1 MTASAAT
8 APAPRGAV
16 DRLRILLRLV
26 QFEHTLLAL
35 PFAYVGA
42 VVGAHGFPGVAAL
55 LWITVAMAG
64 ARTCAFA
71 LNRLIDRSIDAR
83 NPRTAAR
90 PSVTGEVTGVAMA
103 GLAVVAAL
111 VLLLAATQLN
121 GLCVTLAPVPVVL
134 FVLYPYC
141 KRFTWLAHVVLGA
154 STAGAPVGGFLAVT
168 GRWDGTAVLLG
179 LVVVTWMAGFDILYA
194 LMDLDHDRAHGLHSI
209 PQRFGITP
217 ALAISVAFHAATAT
231 FLVAAGLAAHLGWPF
246 FVLAAA
252 AVGLLVYEHTLV
264 TPRDLSRI
272 NRAFFTVNSW
282 FAIVVL
288 IGVVLAV
295 AVG

>member
-1 MTASAAT
+1 MS
-8 APAPRGAV
+8 APAAAAPTPAGTLS
-16 DRLRILLRLV
+16 RLRVLLRLV

-42 VVGAHGFPGVAAL
+42 VVGAHGFPGWAGL

-71 LNRLIDRSIDAR
+71 LNRMIDREIDAR

-90 PSVTGEVTGVAMA
+90 PSVTGEVTVASMV
-103 GLAVVAAL
+103 GLALVAAG
-111 VLLLAATQLN
+111 VLIVAATQLN
-121 GLCVTLAPVPVVL
+121 RLCLVLAPIPVAL

-141 KRFTWLAHVVLGA
+141 KRFTWLAHVVLGT

-168 GRWDGTAVLLG
+168 GHWDSAAVLLG

-194 LMDLDHDRAHGLHSI
+194 LMDIDHDRAHGLHSI
-209 PQRFGITP
+209 PQRFGIAP
-217 ALAISVAFHAATAT
+217 SLVISIAFHVTTAAL
-231 FLVAAGLAAHLGWPF
+231 LVAAGLAAHLGWPF
-246 FVLAAA
+246 FVLGGV

-282 FAIVVL
+282 FAVAVL
-288 IGVVLAV
+288 IGAV
-295 AVG
+295 AAVNIG